1 MITEEIFVEP
11 HGNIQNYCVFCS
23 ASETVDGEF
32 MTVAAQL
39 GEKIAE
45 RRGTLVYGGG
55 HVGLM
60 GALARAVQQH
70 GGTVVG
76 VSIDAFEQMGLSHAA
91 VNELVVTRTMSERK
105 QVMIDR
111 ADAFIA
117 LPGGFG
123 TLDELTE
130 VLTLKQLDFHRKPVV
145 LINTRGVYNPLLA
158 LFEQMVRQKFTRPLH
173 QDLYYVASDADD
185 AMAYLQAYRPP
196 EIDGQWFVK

>member
-1 MITEEIFVEP
+1 MNNDIK
-11 HGNIQNYCVFCS
+11 NYCVFCS
-23 ASETVDGEF
+23 ASETVDAKF
-32 MTVAAQL
+32 MAVAAQL
-39 GEKIAE
+39 GEQIAQQ
-45 RRGTLVYGGG
+45 RGTLVYGGG

-60 GALARAVQQH
+60 GTLARAVRQN
-70 GGTVVG
+70 GGSVVG

-91 VNELVVTRTMSERK
+91 VSELLVTRTMAERK

-145 LINTRGVYNPLLA
+145 ILNIDGVYNPLLT
-158 LFEQMVRQKFTRPLH
+158 LFEQMVRQNFTRPAH
-173 QDLYYVASDADD
+173 RDLFFVAEDVPA
-185 AMAYLQAYRPP
+185 AMAYLKTYRPP
-196 EIDGQWFVK
+196 AEIDGAWFVK